1 MSRTIHATAVGAAVI
16 CCAVLAIP
24 TRAVAGVSAEPE
36 EMLENDDASPGAI
49 IEHSAG
55 PNFAPDPETVN
66 SFSWTSDTTLAPP
79 PYVIAATESDFV
91 APSASSTAIPLPPA
105 VWTGFAGLG
114 ALGAL
119 SYLRRL
125 RLRR

>member
-1 MSRTIHATAVGAAVI
+1 MCRTFHAIAVGAAMI
-16 CCAVLAIP
+16 CFAVLALP
-24 TRAVAGVSAEPE
+24 TRAVAGGSSEPE

-49 IEHSAG
+49 VDHSAG
-55 PNFAPDPETVN
+55 PSFSTDAEAAD
-66 SFSWTSDTTLAPP
+66 SFSWTSDATLAPP

-91 APSASSTAIPLPPA
+91 PPSASSTAIPLPPA
-105 VWTGFAGLG
+105 IWTGFAGLG

-119 SYLRRL
+119 SCLRRL

>member
-1 MSRTIHATAVGAAVI
+1 MRRTIHAIIAGAVVI
-16 CCAVLAIP
+16 CFAVCGAP
-24 TRAVAGVSAEPE
+24 RRAVAGISSNPE
-36 EMLENDDASPGAI
+36 EALDNDDASPVAI
-49 IEHSAG
+49 VEASA
-55 PNFAPDPETVN
+55 APTFPSDAETAD
-66 SFSWTSDTTLAPP
+66 SFTWSADVTLAPP

-91 APSASSTAIPLPPA
+91 PPSATSTAIPLPPA

-114 ALGAL
+114 ALGIA